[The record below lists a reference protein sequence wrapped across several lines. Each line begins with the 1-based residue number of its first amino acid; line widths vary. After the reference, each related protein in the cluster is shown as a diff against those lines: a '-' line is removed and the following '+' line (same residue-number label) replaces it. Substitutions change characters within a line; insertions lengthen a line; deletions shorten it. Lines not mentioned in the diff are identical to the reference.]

1 MEGHNHNSYRSFSG
15 IPIGLTNE
23 VTSQPHHP
31 LQRHITQ
38 NTPTGGILSNDPKNT
53 ENPASP
59 VLDSRTGF
67 DPVGFHIKKELFYL
81 KKPLMQTLPILKIT
95 QRRLPG
101 IGSKGCE
108 LFSYMDILFFHIIFA
123 TTL

>member
-53 ENPASP
+53 ENPNNP
-59 VLDSRTGF
+59 VLDSRTGLN
-67 DPVGFHIKKELFYL
+67 PVGFHIKRAL
-81 KKPLMQTLPILKIT
+81 LPQKTIDANFADSEDHST
-95 QRRLPG
+95 QIARNWFKRL
-101 IGSKGCE
+101 
-108 LFSYMDILFFHIIFA
+108 
-123 TTL
+123 